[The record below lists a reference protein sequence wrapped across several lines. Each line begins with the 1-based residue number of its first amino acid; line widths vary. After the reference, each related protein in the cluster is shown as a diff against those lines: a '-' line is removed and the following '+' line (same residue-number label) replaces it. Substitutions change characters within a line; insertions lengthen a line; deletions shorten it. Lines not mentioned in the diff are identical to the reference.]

1 MSAPGSKLVDLYHKE
16 DGEHHTHSFNT
27 NVMSDSQSRREY
39 IAYKQIITIQ
49 WNSYEK
55 NNNLYG
61 SVENNIKGQWWT
73 RRSGG
78 KSHLIRLKKFM
89 QEMIRE
95 ILT

>member
-1 MSAPGSKLVDLYHKE
+1 MSAPGSKVVDLYHKE

-55 NNNLYG
+55 NKNLYG
-61 SVENNIKGQWWT
+61 SISFQ
-73 RRSGG
+73 S
-78 KSHLIRLKKFM
+78 SSFLISELSNHKLKF
-89 QEMIRE
+89 I
-95 ILT
+95 